1 MKKPGRKLTLFRET
15 LLSMETSELAVAQGG
30 GTFPPEPVDTL
41 ARPSRPCPIPTSGSI
56 AV

>member
-15 LLSMETSELAVAQGG
+15 LGSLEPRQLAVAQGG
-30 GTFPPEPVDTL
+30 GTFPPQPVDTL
-41 ARPSRPCPIPTSGSI
+41 ARPSRPCPVPTSI